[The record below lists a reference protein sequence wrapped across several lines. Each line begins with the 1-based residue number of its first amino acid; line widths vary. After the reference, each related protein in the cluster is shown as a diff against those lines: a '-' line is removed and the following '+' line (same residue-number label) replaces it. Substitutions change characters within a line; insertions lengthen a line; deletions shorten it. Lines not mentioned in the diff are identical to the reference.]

1 MNIPKVVLSDA
12 SDETLNNNINEKLM
26 MKLIEKLDI
35 LERKV
40 TKLEKNELQMKESIR
55 ALIETNAKLR
65 MENLQLDQ
73 RVENVE
79 TEFNQ
84 KREKVD
90 DEMEKYECTKHGIYI
105 HSYFYPV

>member
-1 MNIPKVVLSDA
+1 MAIAYMPKDVLSNT
-12 SDETLNNNINEKLM
+12 SDGKLM

-73 RVENVE
+73 RVENLE
-79 TEFNQ
+79 TELNQ
-84 KREKVD
+84 KRKTVD
-90 DEMEKYECTKHGIYI
+90 NIMENHECTKHGIYI
-105 HSYFYPV
+105 IFLF